1 MDAKELKQVLKDI
14 ADEFGLESSWLSP
27 AERDFLTGRLDYTGY
42 MQRCYADY
50 SKGKLKKQR
59 RPSKR

>member
-1 MDAKELKQVLKDI
+1 MDPKELKLTLSNHAKQHGFDSLSAPEKDY
-14 ADEFGLESSWLSP
+14 
-27 AERDFLTGRLDYTGY
+27 LTGRLDYTGY
-42 MQRCYADY
+42 LQRCYADY